1 MGKNLLAKTALI
13 PVHTNSVQID
23 NTFI

>member
-13 PVHTNSVQID
+13 PVHTNSEQID
-23 NTFI
+23 NTFN